1 MIKSQE
7 TLQAFSSSFLKKLEL
22 SSNDF
27 SNGTTFCWVQ
37 SQDSLSRSSRDFLH
51 PNYRKLDSVESGIL
65 GEEKRQTIFNVIA
78 LQSMVLFLP
87 SSDGGILNLGSSSRR
102 ELCQSLPMQ
111 YMGLW
116 VQVRFEDFI
125 LSWKTSTHFCEF
137 CALSFTSKYVQRRKE
152 RQRWIHWSFI
162 WSKTPMK
169 NIVAIGLSALK
180 GFASKPLDEQYKVKY
195 YFHWN

>member
-1 MIKSQE
+1 MIFPMGPLFVE
-7 TLQAFSSSFLKKLEL
+7 FR
-22 SSNDF
+22 
-27 SNGTTFCWVQ
+27 
-37 SQDSLSRSSRDFLH
+37 DSLSRSSRDFLH
-51 PNYRKLDSVESGIL
+51 PNYRKLDSVE
-65 GEEKRQTIFNVIA
+65 EW
-78 LQSMVLFLP
+78 
-87 SSDGGILNLGSSSRR
+87 DGGILNLWSSSRR
-102 ELCQSLPMQ
+102 KLCQSLSMQ

-116 VQVRFEDFI
+116 LQVRFEDFI

-180 GFASKPLDEQYKVKY
+180 VLVLFPILFFEECVC
-195 YFHWN
+195 

>member
-1 MIKSQE
+1 M
-7 TLQAFSSSFLKKLEL
+7 
-22 SSNDF
+22 
-27 SNGTTFCWVQ
+27 
-37 SQDSLSRSSRDFLH
+37 
-51 PNYRKLDSVESGIL
+51 
-65 GEEKRQTIFNVIA
+65 
-78 LQSMVLFLP
+78 
-87 SSDGGILNLGSSSRR
+87 NLWSSSRR
-102 ELCQSLPMQ
+102 KLCQSLPMQ

-116 VQVRFEDFI
+116 LQVRFEDFI

-180 GFASKPLDEQYKVKY
+180 VLVLFPILFFEECVCRIIYFELTDFVYIHVHVNDIFIIYMLKSYKFALGF
-195 YFHWN
+195 YFKAAR